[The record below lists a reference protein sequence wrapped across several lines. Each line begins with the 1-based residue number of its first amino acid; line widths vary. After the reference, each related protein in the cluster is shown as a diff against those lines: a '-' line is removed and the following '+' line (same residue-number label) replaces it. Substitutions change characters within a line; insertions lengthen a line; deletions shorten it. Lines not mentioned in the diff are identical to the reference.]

1 MTKEEISDILPEHYN
16 YQVGDLVM
24 LRDGPDRGEIGII
37 IKRGKVWSNLLE
49 RHYPE
54 YDVKTER
61 KLLRCMSGF
70 YMEKIG

>member
-1 MTKEEISDILPEHYN
+1 
-16 YQVGDLVM
+16 
-24 LRDGPDRGEIGII
+24 
-37 IKRGKVWSNLLE
+37 LE